1 MLRSIICFSLLYIA
15 QNIQSECNFPTGN
28 YIYQLN
34 DPKSIQEISIEV
46 PKSSKYNKNFAK
58 IISSRSVNIPS
69 DLKKNFKANLTIQYE
84 FGSCTYKAKIRQ
96 HGDLRDHI
104 SFVDGKPSR
113 SIKVSLESGNVFN
126 AVKFRL
132 LIPQTRNNLNEILGT
147 VFLKELGF
155 IAPETFQVKT
165 KINNVESI
173 MLFQEDIRKEL
184 LERNQRR
191 EGPVFEGDE
200 TLLWSYN
207 DFELFELQHLALS
220 RLTNPNWFLRGN
232 SSKAITLASF
242 QKIQKSYM
250 EFTRRLPENKFT
262 IFPNNK
268 ESTIFSDYFFIMLA
282 MNGEHALNVNNRVY
296 YHNSFSNQFEPIY
309 YDGDLKLNKGF
320 KLNKKLY
327 LDTFDEDYT
336 FPFTKLINNDAFVK
350 KVYQSFIV
358 RILNLEQDDDLFF
371 NESIEKIKDNI
382 SKIQLEIRSL
392 KKEVKREYTVEDLY
406 ENYKANEIGKK
417 FIQNKITSIEKN
429 TNDLYLVEN
438 SLGVQN
444 YLTSDEI
451 SILISK
457 NLYKNE
463 RSVYLPMDFIKN
475 GNIKYTTTEEQF
487 LNGTILYSKG
497 IDIQADYNNKV
508 IKIKQANSSDW
519 ILFRNNN
526 LNDWKITFSGVV
538 HVSTLVNGQRFNIA
552 GMTGCLNFHNVNF
565 NNVTIE
571 VNKGQCE
578 DSLNVVNS
586 NGVIQEI
593 RVSESFADA
602 IDLDFSELLIKL
614 IEINSAGN
622 DCLDV
627 SGGIYKVDLAKLNT
641 CNDKGISV
649 GEKSKFTISKI
660 EIENSIIGVASKDS
674 SLLEI
679 DSGIFLDTKTCIDTY
694 QKKQEFGGSII
705 KYKKIE
711 CDGNF
716 KNDKNSS
723 IIKI

>member
-429 TNDLYLVEN
+429 TNDLYLVQN